1 MIRINKVAVL
11 CCLVSLT
18 ACSSMELPS
27 MGGMSGM
34 FSRGDVIEVSTKHR
48 PNPNAPLTK
57 FSATI
62 RLGQFTDDRKVGAN
76 TRKIGVGGGNVA
88 GLTIDDI
95 VISQDVT
102 ALVAG
107 TMRNRLDDAG
117 FTVFEDRAANATFE
131 LSGVVKEL
139 SLNVK
144 IRDEV
149 LIGIELTV
157 KDVASGKVVWSGL
170 VMEKNDRFAGVSG
183 NNRADVAEYLRNGLW
198 LVAGKGTDA
207 ISASLMA
214 SRPELFNLT
223 PGTRPVPG
231 VTVYVAPTAP
241 AAQAASPVA
250 PAYQGVVMPATVT
263 APPSAY
269 APRATATTGLLVV
282 NTNPARAKV
291 YVDGVYF
298 GLSPLRVEVDPGVHA
313 VSVKL
318 EGYKMATEKVSV
330 RRGDNTEMELPLER

>member
-1 MIRINKVAVL
+1 MKRINKIAAFF
-11 CCLVSLT
+11 CLATLS
-18 ACSSMELPS
+18 ACSSVELPS

-34 FSRGDVIEVSTKHR
+34 FNRGDVIEVSTKHR

-57 FSATI
+57 YAATF
-62 RLGQFTDDRKVGAN
+62 RLGQFSDDRKIGAN
-76 TRKIGVGGGNVA
+76 SRKIGMGGGNVA
-88 GLTIDDI
+88 GLTTDDI
-95 VISQDVT
+95 IISQDVPQ
-102 ALVAG
+102 LVAG

-117 FTVFEDRAANATFE
+117 FTVYEDRAANATFE
-131 LSGVVKEL
+131 LSGSIKNL
-139 SLNVK
+139 MLNVK

-149 LIGIELTV
+149 LIGIELVV
-157 KDVASGKVVWSGL
+157 KEVASGKVVWSGL
-170 VMEKNDRFAGVSG
+170 VVEKNDRFAGVSG
-183 NNRADVAEYLRNGLW
+183 NNRADVAEYLRNSLW

-207 ISASLMA
+207 ISSSLMA
-214 SRPELFNLT
+214 ARPELFNLT

-231 VTVYVAPTAP
+231 VTVYVAPSAP
-241 AAQAASPVA
+241 AVA
-250 PAYQGVVMPATVT
+250 LPATPSYQGVGSVTVS

-269 APRATATTGLLVV
+269 TPRATATTGLLVV

-318 EGYKMATEKVSV
+318 EGYKMATDKVSV
-330 RRGDNTEMELPLER
+330 RRGDNTEMELALER